1 MPRSTTLDQELNM
14 HRRSSWLLA
23 SAFLLAACSKPA
35 DRGAATPGA
44 DTTTATAAPAAAG
57 PMAILTVLYKNPKDP
72 AAFERYYKATHVPL
86 VVANKDVVGFVRAD
100 LTKFISTADGKKPT
114 FYRQAELYFN
124 SMDDLKKGMASEGFK
139 KVADDLKNFATG
151 GLTGMIATT
160 TNAHESGS
168 ADAPAAIFTV
178 IYKTPKD
185 TAAFERYYADTHL
198 PLVTAN
204 KDEIGFERAELTKFD
219 SNLDGSPPSRYRQA
233 ELYFPSTEALKK
245 GVATPGFKKVD
256 DDLGKFAS
264 GGLDALVG
272 VETK

>member
-1 MPRSTTLDQELNM
+1 M
-14 HRRSSWLLA
+14 RRVPSWWLIPTFAL
-23 SAFLLAACSKPA
+23 SAACGKPADKAPETSADTAPAPEAAAPSGGPKAIVTVIYNTPKDTAKFEKYYRETHLPLVSANQDQIGFVKADLTRFQANLDGSKPA
-35 DRGAATPGA
+35 
-44 DTTTATAAPAAAG
+44 
-57 PMAILTVLYKNPKDP
+57 
-72 AAFERYYKATHVPL
+72 
-86 VVANKDVVGFVRAD
+86 
-100 LTKFISTADGKKPT
+100 

-124 SMDDLKKGMASEGFK
+124 SMDDLKKGTATEGFK

-151 GLTGMIATT
+151 GLTGMIAST
-160 TNAHESGS
+160 TNTHESGGG
-168 ADAPAAIFTV
+168 AGPGAIVTV

-204 KDEIGFERAELTKFD
+204 KNEIGFERAELTKFD

-245 GVATPGFKKVD
+245 GVATPGFKKVA

>member
-1 MPRSTTLDQELNM
+1 MP
-14 HRRSSWLLA
+14 RRSSWLLLPA
-23 SAFLLAACSKPA
+23 VALAAACGKGG
-35 DRGAATPGA
+35 DKAATPGA
-44 DTTTATAAPAAAG
+44 DTSTAAAPASEG
-57 PMAILTVLYKNPKDP
+57 PMAIVTVLYNPPKDT
-72 AAFERYYKATHVPL
+72 AAFEKYYRETHVPL
-86 VVANKDVVGFVRAD
+86 VVANQKEIGFTRAD
-100 LTKFISTADGKKPT
+100 LTRFTSTADGKKSPY
-114 FYRQAELYFN
+114 YRQAELYFN
-124 SMDDLKKGMASEGFK
+124 SMDDLKKGIATPCFK

-168 ADAPAAIFTV
+168 AEAPAAIVTV

-204 KDEIGFERAELTKFD
+204 KDEIGFDRAELTRFD
-219 SNLDGSPPSRYRQA
+219 SNLDGSAPARYRQA

-245 GVATPGFKKVD
+245 GVATPGFKKVA